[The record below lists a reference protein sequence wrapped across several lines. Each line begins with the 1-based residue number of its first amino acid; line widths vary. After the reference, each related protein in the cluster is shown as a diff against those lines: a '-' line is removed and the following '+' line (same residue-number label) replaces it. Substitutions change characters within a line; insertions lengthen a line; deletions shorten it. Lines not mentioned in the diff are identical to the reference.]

1 MRFSSIPLATTL
13 ASAQF
18 QPTLTKYNGMEHRVR
33 KWSRVFLT
41 CSMPANNC
49 QRARQLFLDAKRYQ
63 YLWRQQLC
71 ANNDHLPFRFFKF
84 YYFLVSISQHDC
96 HFGRFW
102 GSELWCVPPPPA
114 DQVACNSQPASSDNQ
129 EPNIRCHRP
138 RSGRYLTPFFYF
150 IYFQYRC
157 GPKLRN
163 DHAST

>member
-1 MRFSSIPLATTL
+1 M
-13 ASAQF
+13 
-18 QPTLTKYNGMEHRVR
+18 
-33 KWSRVFLT
+33 
-41 CSMPANNC
+41 
-49 QRARQLFLDAKRYQ
+49 FLDAKRYQ

-138 RSGRYLTPFFYF
+138 RSGRFLIPFFFIFILFIFSIVVDPSSAMTTPAHNSKLHLKADSAQYF
-150 IYFQYRC
+150 VWIIVLEAC
-157 GPKLRN
+157 LVTTSES
-163 DHAST
+163 D